1 MTTKRTLGLGA
12 GITVIAAT
20 VATPLLAGS
29 AAASAHSFTVRMH
42 SLQDTSVDN
51 GAKGFSPGDDDVQA
65 TRLTQGGK
73 TVGWEAG
80 DCLTARVAKTGL
92 SDEVVRILAEPG
104 AKFEDVAELV
114 RGVKG
119 RELLETGK
127 MDAGLFWGGQVQG
140 LINDIPTAKDLIER
154 IAREAEEIITSR
166 LQRMVA

>member
-73 TVGWEAG
+73 TVGWEVG
-80 DCLTARVAKTGL
+80 DCLTARVAKTADQVCRFVYHLPKGQL
-92 SDEVVRILAEPG
+92 IASGAVRSGPQGPGGFTMAITGGTGTYSSARGEITMASASQGAVPVEVDVRY
-104 AKFEDVAELV
+104 
-114 RGVKG
+114 
-119 RELLETGK
+119 
-127 MDAGLFWGGQVQG
+127 
-140 LINDIPTAKDLIER
+140 
-154 IAREAEEIITSR
+154 
-166 LQRMVA
+166 